1 MQHFS
6 LRFNGHRETEKTMSV
21 LKARL
26 VNRHGYYLE
35 VQNNGTISS
44 NVKGDS
50 LNGKEIEGLPFG
62 FVFQLFFTP
71 EKFF

>member
-1 MQHFS
+1 
-6 LRFNGHRETEKTMSV
+6 MSV

-50 LNGKEIEGLPFG
+50 LNGKEVERLPFG
-62 FVFQLFFTP
+62 FVFQSVVFHAEILLNSVYIL
-71 EKFF
+71 